1 MANRPSRY
9 HERLF
14 VVLTEQQKARVVALA
29 DRENTSIG
37 AIVRRALSRE
47 LRELEAA

>member
-1 MANRPSRY
+1 MAHRPAKF

-14 VVLTEQQKARVVALA
+14 VVLSPKQKDEVAALA

-37 AIVRRALSRE
+37 AIVRRALQ
-47 LRELEAA
+47 RELEAA